1 MDDREPLSASAQ
13 SSSDLQ
19 RLGDA
24 AQALQSAARQV
35 VDGRLD
41 LLKAQWNLS
50 LAATSLSLLALVTA
64 AALIA
69 ATWTLLSAVA
79 GYAVWTWL
87 HHWAWVAATV
97 IFMQL
102 TAIHYLWHQS
112 RHFLKQVALNLDPI
126 NDPVRDDT
134 PGNAQEKNEEPE
146 YAESTTRQ

>member
-1 MDDREPLSASAQ
+1 MDDRETLSTSAH

-50 LAATSLSLLALVTA
+50 LAATALSLLALVTA

-69 ATWTLLSAVA
+69 TTWTLISAAA
-79 GYAVWTWL
+79 GYAVWIWL
-87 HHWAWVAATV
+87 HHWGAVAATV
-97 IFMQL
+97 VSMQIVAVL
-102 TAIHYLWHQS
+102 YLWYQS
-112 RHFLKQVALNLDPI
+112 RHLVRQVALNLDPI
-126 NDPVRDDT
+126 NDPERDET
-134 PGNAQEKNEEPE
+134 PGNAQEKDKEQEH
-146 YAESTTRQ
+146 AESTTRQ